1 MSVICNT
8 NEISH
13 FITLQ
18 EILQQHN
25 LNTLTQEEINFLQL
39 YYLEA
44 FDVTQIATLLEMDK
58 HHVQTIAQRFV
69 H

>member
-25 LNTLTQEEINFLQL
+25 LNTLKQEEINFLQL

-44 FDVTQIATLLEMDK
+44 FDVTQIATLLEMDTN
-58 HHVQTIAQRFV
+58 HIQTIAQKFV